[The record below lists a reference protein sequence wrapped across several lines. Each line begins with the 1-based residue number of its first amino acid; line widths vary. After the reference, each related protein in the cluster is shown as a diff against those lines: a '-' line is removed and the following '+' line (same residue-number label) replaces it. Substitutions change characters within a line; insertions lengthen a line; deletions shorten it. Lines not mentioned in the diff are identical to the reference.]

1 MNFFE
6 ALVGDI
12 MIKDVMTIGQS
23 LTVFEALEI
32 MMREGFDQLP
42 VIEGGRLVGMITWR
56 DIAQKVVLQKRNSK
70 EILVEDV
77 MMKEPKTVRV
87 NERAVS
93 AFKIVVDVGTALP
106 VASEDRL
113 VGLFTFHD
121 ALEYYLKTARA
132 STCTHSGGHA
142 SLRLKR

>member
-12 MIKDVMTIGQS
+12 MIKDVMTISQS

-32 MMREGFDQLP
+32 MMRKGFDQLP

-56 DIAQKVVLQKRNSK
+56 DIAQKVALQKRNPR
-70 EILVEDV
+70 EILVEEV
-77 MMKEPKTVRV
+77 MMTEPKTVRV
-87 NERAVS
+87 DDRAVS
-93 AFKIVVDVGTALP
+93 AFKTVVDVGSALP
-106 VASEDRL
+106 VVSEEKL

-121 ALEYYLKTARA
+121 ALDYYLRA
-132 STCTHSGGHA
+132 CK
-142 SLRLKR
+142 L